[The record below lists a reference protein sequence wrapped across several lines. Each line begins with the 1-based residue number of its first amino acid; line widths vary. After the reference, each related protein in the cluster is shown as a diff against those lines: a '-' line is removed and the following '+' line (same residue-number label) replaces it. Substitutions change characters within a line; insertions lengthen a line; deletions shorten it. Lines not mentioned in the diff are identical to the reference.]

1 MSSESSSLGALRG
14 RLVVGVLLAGS
25 AACLPA
31 QTTISADD
39 RYVYGGNIGW
49 IDARPSA
56 ADGARVAEHVCSGYL
71 YSANVGWIH
80 LGDGSPENGRV
91 YNNVSAS
98 DYGVNVSTWTV
109 GGGTPGALLGYAYG
123 ANIGWILFTPAGAPR
138 IDLTTGR
145 LSGYAYSANVGWIQL
160 GEFTLS
166 VATNAIAPAPDSD
179 GDGLP
184 DAWELFHFPGLGSV
198 EAAGDYD
205 GDGASNGAE
214 YLADTD
220 PTARSD
226 HFRVQAFSFGPAAA
240 GPGFDTATVSFTSRA
255 TRRYRVELAPSLVGD
270 WVDSALGRIAPDS
283 GVSTTRVVATGTQS
297 PTLFMRVRVEKPL
310 AP

>member
-1 MSSESSSLGALRG
+1 MSRASLSFGGFKRRGFACLLLASLGARAL
-14 RLVVGVLLAGS
+14 
-25 AACLPA
+25 A
-31 QTTISADD
+31 QTTISADN
-39 RYVYGGNIGW
+39 RYAYGGNIGW

-56 ADGARVAEHVCSGYL
+56 VDGARVSEHVCSGYL

-80 LGDGSPENGRV
+80 LGDGTPQDGRV

-98 DYGVNVSTWTV
+98 DYGVNVSTWTA

-138 IDLTTGR
+138 VDLTTGR

-166 VATNAIAPAPDSD
+166 VAANAIAPAPDSD

-198 EAAGDYD
+198 DAAGDYD

-220 PTARSD
+220 PTARAD
-226 HFRVQAFSFGPAAA
+226 NFRLLAFSFERAAA
-240 GPGFDTATVSFTSRA
+240 GPGFDTANVSFTSRA
-255 TRRYRVELAPSLVGD
+255 TRRYRIELATSLVGE

-283 GVSTTRVVATGTQS
+283 GLSTTRAVATGTQS
-297 PTLFMRVRVEKPL
+297 PTLFMRVRVERPL
-310 AP
+310 SP